1 MSDHDELDWT
11 MSRFWSRL
19 THDLSPYVPGE
30 QPHMSDL
37 VKLNTNE
44 SPLGPSPRA
53 LEAIRDEAADT
64 LRLYPDPRATALTAA
79 LATYH
84 QVRPE
89 QVFVGNGSDEV
100 LAHAFAALLKHDAP
114 LLFPDI
120 SYSFYPTWCRLFG
133 IAWRGVP
140 LDEAMRIRVADY
152 REPAGAIIL
161 PNPNAPTG
169 IALSRAEI
177 ATLLREHPDA
187 PVVIDEAYVD
197 FGAESAIPLIASH
210 PNLLVVQTM
219 SKSRALAGLR
229 IGYAIG
235 DAGLIEALTRVK
247 DSFNSYPLGRP
258 AQAGAIASLEDEAWF
273 QQSRAQVME
282 SRERLNDGLIRRG
295 FDVLP
300 SSANF
305 VFARH
310 PGHEGA
316 KLAAALRER
325 AVIVRHFAAARISG
339 YLRITVGTD
348 EQMDRLMSALSD
360 ILSGKRV

>member
-1 MSDHDELDWT
+1 
-11 MSRFWSRL
+11 MSRFWSSL
-19 THDLSPYVPGE
+19 THDLKPYVPGE
-30 QPHMSDL
+30 QPRMAEL

-44 SPLGPSPRA
+44 SPFGPSPLA
-53 LEAIRDEAADT
+53 LEAVRRAANDS
-64 LRLYPDPRATALTAA
+64 LRLYPDPQATALRAA

-120 SYSFYPTWCRLFG
+120 TYSFYPVYCRLFDV
-133 IAWRGVP
+133 AYETVP
-140 LDEAMRIRVADY
+140 LDQAMRIRVADY
-152 REPAGAIIL
+152 RRSAGALIL

-169 IALSRAEI
+169 IALARAEI
-177 ATLLREHPDA
+177 AALLQDHPDA

-197 FGAESAIPLIASH
+197 FGAETAIPLVASH
-210 PNLLVVQTM
+210 RNLLVVQTM

-229 IGYAIG
+229 VGYAIG
-235 DAGLIEALTRVK
+235 DADLIEALTRVK

-258 AQAGAIASLEDEAWF
+258 AQAGAIASLADEAYF
-273 QQSRAQVME
+273 QQSKARVIEGRQQLNRGLV
-282 SRERLNDGLIRRG
+282 RLG

-300 SSANF
+300 SAANF

-310 PGHEGA
+310 HAQGGA
-316 KLAAALRER
+316 ALAAALRQR
-325 AVIVRHFAAARISG
+325 AVIVRHFSAPRIAD

-348 EQMDRLMSALSD
+348 EQIDRLLSALSD
-360 ILSGKRV
+360 ILGAAPAAA